1 MRKLMRSIRRHA
13 SKLTVAAVVAA
24 STVAAHATDPGDPA
38 EIATAATTLFAT
50 ASALAVTIAVF
61 VVGRRLV
68 LKLVK

>member
-1 MRKLMRSIRRHA
+1 MRKIARLMQRHSA
-13 SKLTVAAVVAA
+13 KLAVAALVIG

-38 EIATAATTLFAT
+38 DIATAASTLFTT
-50 ASALAVTIAVF
+50 ASGIAVTIAVF